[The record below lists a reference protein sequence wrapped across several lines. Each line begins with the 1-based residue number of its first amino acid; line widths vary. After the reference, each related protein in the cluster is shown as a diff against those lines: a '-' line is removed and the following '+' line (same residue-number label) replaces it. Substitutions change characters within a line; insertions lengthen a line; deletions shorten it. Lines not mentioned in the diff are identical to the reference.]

1 MASQIPGEADV
12 VDVLV
17 IGAGP
22 SGAVVTHTAAA
33 AGLSVVCLEQGD

>member
-1 MASQIPGEADV
+1 MASTSNGSAAPDI

-33 AGLSVVCLEQGD
+33 V